1 MTADDLCMGCME
13 DRGGADVC
21 PACGWLE
28 GTPTANPV
36 HLPPRSLLRDH
47 YVLGRV
53 LGHGGF
59 GIAYLAWDPD
69 LQMKVAVK
77 EYLPGDHATRGVDGS
92 SVRPYSGESQE
103 HFEYGLTKF
112 LEEGRAVVRFNEH
125 PGIVSVLGF
134 FRANGTGYLV
144 MPYVP
149 GMSLKQYLASKGG
162 RLPYEEAIGIAM
174 PVMDTLR
181 VVHEAGLLHRDISPD
196 NIYLSES
203 KRVKLLDFGAARHA
217 LGDRS
222 KSLSVILKAGYAPF
236 EQYQTR
242 GRQGPWTDVYAL
254 AATIYRAI
262 TGDSPPEATS
272 RIVEDDLE
280 PPRAKGVRMPAE
292 AERVLLRALAV
303 DAADRYQQVVD
314 FQQALLRVTPDP
326 PSESALFA
334 DAARGSAWND
344 VPARP
349 SSGSPHADS
358 RSSDRRSAGGGPG
371 ATARGLRGSALDQ
384 HRQRREDAGPERRA
398 LRETLTR
405 VSRTALDLL
414 EPPAHVVAEQIAR
427 ATGLRVSPDIE
438 AGSQRVALI
447 IALLVGLAGLWA
459 SVPLAWRF
467 AGIALTSGT
476 AVMAVALLRALA
488 GVMGATIMTIAA
500 AGGLAGDDR
509 GREVVWASGWTTI
522 AFGLGGMALQ
532 LLTYLPH
539 TALAYVGVAF
549 TSELTLVFTAFAPA
563 PIIVVL
569 LLLWIRSGR

>member
-1 MTADDLCMGCME
+1 VIEDDVMKTMTADDLCMGCME
-13 DRGGADVC
+13 DRGGADLC
-21 PACGWLE
+21 PACGWME
-28 GTPTANPV
+28 GTPTANPI

-59 GIAYLAWDPD
+59 GIAYLAWDAD

-77 EYLPGDHATRGVDGS
+77 EYLPGDHATRGADGS
-92 SVRPYSGESQE
+92 SVRPYSGESRE

-125 PGIVSVLGF
+125 AGIVSVLGF

-149 GMSLKQYLASKGG
+149 GMSFKQYLAAKGG
-162 RLPYEEAIGIAM
+162 RLSYEEAIGIAM

-262 TGDSPPEATS
+262 TGEAPPEATS
-272 RIVEDDLE
+272 RIVDDDLE
-280 PPRAKGVRMPAE
+280 PPRAKGVIMPAE

-303 DAADRYQQVVD
+303 DVKDRFQQVAD

-326 PSESALFA
+326 PSEAALLA
-334 DAARGSAWND
+334 DAALGAASNAAAGKRAPAWPLPGS
-344 VPARP
+344 
-349 SSGSPHADS
+349 HAV
-358 RSSDRRSAGGGPG
+358 RA
-371 ATARGLRGSALDQ
+371 ALDM
-384 HRQRREDAGPERRA
+384 
-398 LRETLTR
+398 
-405 VSRTALDLL
+405 L
-414 EPPAHVVAEQIAR
+414 EPPARGIAEQLARTTGFRVSSDTGAATQWAGLVVA
-427 ATGLRVSPDIE
+427 
-438 AGSQRVALI
+438 
-447 IALLVGLAGLWA
+447 LLAGLAGLWV

-467 AGIALTSGT
+467 AGIALTTGT
-476 AVMAVALLRALA
+476 VVMAVAALRALA
-488 GVMGATIMTIAA
+488 AVMCAAVMTMSA
-500 AGGLAGDDR
+500 AGGLAGDAR
-509 GREVVWASGWTTI
+509 GSIVVWASGWTAI
-522 AFGLGGMALQ
+522 AFGLAGMALQ

-539 TALAYVGVAF
+539 TALAYMGVAF
-549 TSELTLVFTAFAPA
+549 AGELRLVATAFAPV

-569 LLLWIRSGR
+569 LLLWDRRRR

>member
-1 MTADDLCMGCME
+1 ME

-303 DAADRYQQVVD
+303 DATDRYQQVVD

-334 DAARGSAWND
+334 DAARD
-344 VPARP
+344 VPWNAAGTDAAAST
-349 SSGSPHADS
+349 SSHSRGVDRAD
-358 RSSDRRSAGGGPG
+358 REGRDRRVPGP
-371 ATARGLRGSALDQ
+371 RSVVQQAL
-384 HRQRREDAGPERRA
+384 ARA
-398 LRETLTR
+398 LR
-405 VSRTALDLL
+405 VALDLL
-414 EPPAHVVAEQIAR
+414 EPPARVVEEQLAR
-427 ATGLRVSPDIE
+427 ATGLRASPD
-438 AGSQRVALI
+438 ARSSAQRVALI
-447 IALLVGLAGLWA
+447 VALLVGLAGLWA

-467 AGIALTSGT
+467 AGIAVTSGT

-509 GREVVWASGWTTI
+509 GRDVVWASGWTTI
-522 AFGLGGMALQ
+522 ALGLGGMALQ

-539 TALAYVGVAF
+539 TALAYMGVAF

-569 LLLWIRSGR
+569 LLLWIRSRR

>member
-1 MTADDLCMGCME
+1 ME

-303 DAADRYQQVVD
+303 DATDRYQQVVD

-334 DAARGSAWND
+334 DAARD
-344 VPARP
+344 VPWNAAGTDAAAST
-349 SSGSPHADS
+349 SSHSRGVDRAD
-358 RSSDRRSAGGGPG
+358 REGRDRRVPGP
-371 ATARGLRGSALDQ
+371 RSVVQQAL
-384 HRQRREDAGPERRA
+384 ARA
-398 LRETLTR
+398 LR
-405 VSRTALDLL
+405 VALDLL
-414 EPPAHVVAEQIAR
+414 EPPARVVEEQLAR
-427 ATGLRVSPDIE
+427 ATGLRASPD
-438 AGSQRVALI
+438 ARSSAQRVALI
-447 IALLVGLAGLWA
+447 VALLVGLAGLWA

-467 AGIALTSGT
+467 AGIAVTSGP

-509 GREVVWASGWTTI
+509 GRDVVWASGWTTI
-522 AFGLGGMALQ
+522 ALGLGGMALQ

-539 TALAYVGVAF
+539 TALAYMGVAF

-569 LLLWIRSGR
+569 LLLWIRSRR